1 MMIFFSLSL
10 SLWRSSSVRRLNSVR
25 VRVSIKTIKSQS
37 GQKKWWVSKQQKTN
51 KKWMIKKGQTKAFF
65 HSLCV
70 HFFPSVVF
78 TKNILLFASSSSS
91 NDKHIV
97 KKRERIGSNAN
108 TKYNVLVF
116 VVFFSRVFL
125 RQYAAENEVAR
136 LLLRFFVFFFFCAFE
151 FVVFV
156 GRRRKE
162 EEKVCPPGGFEE
174 CRQKHEREDDD
185 EAKKQRWL

>member
-1 MMIFFSLSL
+1 M
-10 SLWRSSSVRRLNSVR
+10 
-25 VRVSIKTIKSQS
+25 SIKTSLVFLSLIPKKKPEWTKKSDDEC
-37 GQKKWWVSKQQKTN
+37 QKTN
-51 KKWMIKKGQTKAFF
+51 KKFRIKKGKQKAFF

-162 EEKVCPPGGFEE
+162 EEKVCPPPGVDEE

-185 EAKKQRWL
+185 EAKKQR

>member
-1 MMIFFSLSL
+1 M
-10 SLWRSSSVRRLNSVR
+10 
-25 VRVSIKTIKSQS
+25 SIKTSLVFLSLIPKKKPEWTKKSDDEC
-37 GQKKWWVSKQQKTN
+37 QKTN
-51 KKWMIKKGQTKAFF
+51 KKFRIKKGKQKAFF

-116 VVFFSRVFL
+116 VVFFSSRVFL

-162 EEKVCPPGGFEE
+162 EEKVCPPPGVDEE

-185 EAKKQRWL
+185 EAKKQR